1 MLQSIVNELNQ
12 ETDYH
17 LELMIDYNKIP
28 VKADPDSPLIHSIQQ
43 QFSQPLP
50 LVGAAATTDAAEFT
64 KANHSFDFV
73 VFGPGVVTLPHQVDE
88 YVEIDNYLDMI
99 EKYQGIIL
107 SYLA

>member
-1 MLQSIVNELNQ
+1 
-12 ETDYH
+12 
-17 LELMIDYNKIP
+17 
-28 VKADPDSPLIHSIQQ
+28 
-43 QFSQPLP
+43 
-50 LVGAAATTDAAEFT
+50 EFT

-73 VFGPGVVTLPHQVDE
+73 VLGPGVVTLPHQVDE